1 MGEQVNKGCWIRLS
15 NGSVVSLD
23 KDPTLGDD
31 TIDTDGDGIP
41 DIIELKSSYKVRAYN
56 PYTKK
61 MQEIDTWSFYSNP
74 VKHDTDGDTLS
85 DLDDLAPTKYDTVVV
100 EENDSSIEF
109 NTGRTWYNIS
119 CTSFDYLDNLM
130 QMVDGKVDNPIPIEQ
145 FRQIIQNVT
154 NNEKQAFTIEE
165 LTYIGIINNE
175 GSKLYMHDLSSDTR
189 ENVFQKIAG
198 RESRY
203 YKHSGIWWNEN
214 WSEVPKGTESGFF
227 KGTVL
232 SEADIN
238 LSCEIYYVCDVYT
251 VLTSVAQVGALV
263 IAIVVAAEV
272 TPVVLANI
280 QGLAYYVKTFGIV
293 QGIQMYRYLGIQN
306 LPNGVISWLQMDM
319 ADGDSSVDDVALAIQ
334 KKSVEKKLDTYLLN
348 KDHPVGGSKANWFEK
363 ALGFTKENAGQ
374 LAKQIV
380 FDENVAVQT
389 AVTEHGIKY
398 NQLISIVGA
407 NGKKIDVVFAWI
419 KNNDGF
425 VRLVTAIPTK
435 K

>member
-1 MGEQVNKGCWIRLS
+1 
-15 NGSVVSLD
+15 LD

-280 QGLAYYVKTFGIV
+280 QGLAYYVKTFGVV
-293 QGIQMYRYLGIQN
+293 QGIQMYQYLGIQN

-319 ADGDSSVDDVALAIQ
+319 ADGDSSLDDM
-334 KKSVEKKLDTYLLN
+334 
-348 KDHPVGGSKANWFEK
+348 
-363 ALGFTKENAGQ
+363 
-374 LAKQIV
+374 
-380 FDENVAVQT
+380 
-389 AVTEHGIKY
+389 
-398 NQLISIVGA
+398 VGA
-407 NGKKIDVVFAWI
+407 NIPIYERGISGEEALKIAHPGSSQVYFQTFVNGNKGGRYVDQLSNGIAYEAKVGYTCLSQRVRIQVMKDAYLLQTNQVNAVVWEFFKSDITGRGGATQQLLDFLTQNGI
-419 KNNDGF
+419 QY
-425 VRLVTAIPTK
+425 VIH
-435 K
+435 